1 MFALLHMLHQCGFGN
16 PPQIHAIAL
25 QGLHQTPRS
34 PASILCYLL
43 RFFFFAGRGQP
54 SPQAIMSSANAGAG
68 AASRLNIS
76 PRAGVNHAS
85 FKPAAG
91 LPPSEALS
99 KPEPLKGSML
109 LPEPLKPKAATLL
122 PSQPPSINSQKLQ
135 EPLKPIGLKPISQTP
150 PPFHNIDHL
159 APQAPPRSKSA
170 QNLPVEPVTTEP
182 LKANINGI
190 NNGETSSIDPFAD
203 LSLDRLAD
211 PWTKTQ
217 LSSGNTQ
224 MQPAFAC
231 ISPNLCQQQS
241 IQPIASMQP
250 NCMSFVPPIPPRS
263 KSQESFQASPM
274 AFNFLAD
281 GNPFTG
287 KTGYNPFRTD
297 GQNVQKPAIASQ
309 LSVQSSSSYPVL
321 SANMTPGVGIGR
333 AAFLSNP
340 FVDNNVLPSKH
351 ANDKM
356 PISGW
361 VTFEDN
367 DFGLKE
373 KKLST

>member
-1 MFALLHMLHQCGFGN
+1 
-16 PPQIHAIAL
+16 
-25 QGLHQTPRS
+25 
-34 PASILCYLL
+34 
-43 RFFFFAGRGQP
+43 
-54 SPQAIMSSANAGAG
+54 
-68 AASRLNIS
+68 
-76 PRAGVNHAS
+76 
-85 FKPAAG
+85 
-91 LPPSEALS
+91 
-99 KPEPLKGSML
+99 
-109 LPEPLKPKAATLL
+109 
-122 PSQPPSINSQKLQ
+122 
-135 EPLKPIGLKPISQTP
+135 
-150 PPFHNIDHL
+150 
-159 APQAPPRSKSA
+159 
-170 QNLPVEPVTTEP
+170 
-182 LKANINGI
+182 
-190 NNGETSSIDPFAD
+190 
-203 LSLDRLAD
+203 
-211 PWTKTQ
+211 
-217 LSSGNTQ
+217 

-373 KKLST
+373 KKLSTGEKKCDSQDQWNENINNLSLKSTQKLFPGTDFGFGNDWNTSNTATGATVPVPTRRAPPPVPLRSNVIIPILPFNSEAPASLSKQDFTER

>member
-1 MFALLHMLHQCGFGN
+1 
-16 PPQIHAIAL
+16 
-25 QGLHQTPRS
+25 
-34 PASILCYLL
+34 
-43 RFFFFAGRGQP
+43 
-54 SPQAIMSSANAGAG
+54 
-68 AASRLNIS
+68 
-76 PRAGVNHAS
+76 
-85 FKPAAG
+85 
-91 LPPSEALS
+91 
-99 KPEPLKGSML
+99 
-109 LPEPLKPKAATLL
+109 
-122 PSQPPSINSQKLQ
+122 
-135 EPLKPIGLKPISQTP
+135 
-150 PPFHNIDHL
+150 
-159 APQAPPRSKSA
+159 
-170 QNLPVEPVTTEP
+170 
-182 LKANINGI
+182 
-190 NNGETSSIDPFAD
+190 
-203 LSLDRLAD
+203 
-211 PWTKTQ
+211 
-217 LSSGNTQ
+217 
-224 MQPAFAC
+224 
-231 ISPNLCQQQS
+231 
-241 IQPIASMQP
+241 
-250 NCMSFVPPIPPRS
+250 MSFVPPIPPRS

-373 KKLST
+373 KQLSTGEKKCDSQDQWNENINNLSLKSTQKLFPGTDFGFGNDWNTSNTATGATVPVPTRRAPPPVPLRSNVIIPILPFNSEAPASLSKQDFTER